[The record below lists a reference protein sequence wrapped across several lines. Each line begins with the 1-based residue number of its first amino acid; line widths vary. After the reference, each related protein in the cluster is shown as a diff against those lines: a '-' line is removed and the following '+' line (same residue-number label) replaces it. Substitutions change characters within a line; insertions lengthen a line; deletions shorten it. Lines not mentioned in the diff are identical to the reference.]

1 VIEFFASALLLVQ
14 PAPAAAAASP
24 APPPAAAAA
33 SAPAAGAPAAAPP
46 RPAAPAPVQ
55 RLKNPVDIKAQLFEL
70 LGNRNQASYK
80 GNVLVRHRTL
90 VLRCDE
96 LTSFYAQGNAQ
107 QVQRVECVG
116 NVEAVDG
123 DRSAKGERADFD
135 VASGTLVVTGSPE
148 ARQGPNYMRGTKVT
162 LTVGNRRIRVENA
175 ETIFETSPEGLPQLP
190 GAAPRS
196 GGGQP

>member
-24 APPPAAAAA
+24 AAPPAATTASAPATTAARAPAAAATTT
-33 SAPAAGAPAAAPP
+33 PA
-46 RPAAPAPVQ
+46 Q

-80 GNVLVRHRTL
+80 GNVVVRHRTL
-90 VLRCDE
+90 VLKCDE

-123 DRSAKGERADFD
+123 DRTAKGERADFD

-148 ARQGPNYMRGTKVT
+148 ARQGNNYMRGTKVT
-162 LTVGNRRIRVENA
+162 LTLGNRRIRVENA
-175 ETIFETSPEGLPQLP
+175 ETLFETTPGGLPQLP
-190 GAAPRS
+190 GGSARP
-196 GGGQP
+196 

>member
-1 VIEFFASALLLVQ
+1 MIEYFASVLLLVQ
-14 PAPAAAAASP
+14 PAAAAGPAAQAT
-24 APPPAAAAA
+24 A
-33 SAPAAGAPAAAPP
+33 SAAAPAAAPAGAAAA
-46 RPAAPAPVQ
+46 RPLPQ
-55 RLKNPVDIKAQLFEL
+55 RLRNPVDIRAELFEL
-70 LGNRNQASYK
+70 LGNKNQASYK
-80 GNVLVRHRTL
+80 GNVRVKHRTL
-90 VLRCDE
+90 DLRCDE
-96 LTSFYAQGNAQ
+96 LTAHYSKGNAQ

-148 ARQGPNYMRGTKVT
+148 ARQGNNYMRGTKVT

-196 GGGQP
+196 GGDRP

>member
-1 VIEFFASALLLVQ
+1 MIEYFATALLLVQ
-14 PAPAAAAASP
+14 PAAALAPAPATAAATAPAAAA
-24 APPPAAAAA
+24 
-33 SAPAAGAPAAAPP
+33 
-46 RPAAPAPVQ
+46 PAAPAAPAAKPQ
-55 RLKNPVDIKAQLFEL
+55 KLRNPVDIRAELFEL
-70 LGNRNQASYK
+70 LGNKNQASYK
-80 GNVLVRHRTL
+80 GNVRVRHRTL
-90 VLRCDE
+90 DLRCDE
-96 LTSFYAQGNAQ
+96 LTAHYSRGNAQ

-116 NVEAVDG
+116 NVVAVDG
-123 DRSAKGERADFD
+123 DRTAKGERADFD

-190 GAAPRS
+190 GGAPRT

>member
-24 APPPAAAAA
+24 AAPPPAAAAA
-33 SAPAAGAPAAAPP
+33 PAGAAP
-46 RPAAPAPVQ
+46 RPAPAGTPAQ

-90 VLRCDE
+90 VLKCDE

-148 ARQGPNYMRGTKVT
+148 ARQGNNYMRGTKVT
-162 LTVGNRRIRVENA
+162 LTLGNRRIRVENA
-175 ETIFETSPEGLPQLP
+175 ETLFETTPGGLPQLP
-190 GAAPRS
+190 GGSSRP
-196 GGGQP
+196 